1 MKCVQCGTDTK
12 KKDRPAGT
20 CPKCAHPFTFDP
32 TNGDELTDAAFAAAL
47 TRVGAQ
53 GKVRFTEAHLVQE
66 LRRVGAR
73 RRRGCNAFFSAFEGL
88 FRALG
93 LVWGPNAATEG
104 GPLNDPARL
113 HVYIMRWLKFNGP
126 LPGLIQSRPQP
137 AGLSAEMLEE
147 LRSYSFDRAVIT
159 DQREIVDT
167 LVANRFH
174 FENNCAVL
182 TAGGY
187 PRHSFDVLR
196 DMLRRNPNILVLV
209 VHDATPD
216 GCRLAHTLRHSPE
229 WFKGIGRVVDVGLRP
244 AHARFFPGLEQPPR
258 QPGPVTP
265 GGGILPAEA
274 EWLALNRLDLT
285 VIRPEQ
291 LVKRLYRAIVE
302 TESRDSG
309 SGSSGGDEVLIYG
322 GNNAL
327 LGTDADT
334 SDGGADSFG

>member
-1 MKCVQCGTDTK
+1 MKCVRCSTDTK
-12 KKDRPAGT
+12 KKDRPSGT
-20 CPKCAHPFTFDP
+20 CPKCGHPFTFDP
-32 TNGDELTDAAFAAAL
+32 TNGDELTDTAFAAAL

-53 GKVRFTEAHLVQE
+53 GKVRFTESHLVQE
-66 LRRVGAR
+66 LRRVGAKR
-73 RRRGCNAFFSAFEGL
+73 RGGCNAVFSLFERF
-88 FRALG
+88 FRAIG
-93 LVWGPNAATEG
+93 LVWGPDAATEG

-113 HVYIMRWLKFNGP
+113 RVYISRWVKFNGP
-126 LPGLIQSRPQP
+126 IEGLLRSRPQP

-159 DQREIVDT
+159 DHRDVVDT

-182 TAGGY
+182 TVGGY
-187 PRHSFDVLR
+187 PEHSFAVLR
-196 DMLRRNPNILVLV
+196 EMLRKNPNILVLV
-209 VHDATPD
+209 VHDATPE

-244 AHARFFPGLEQPPR
+244 GHARYFPGLAQPPLR
-258 QPGPVTP
+258 PGPVAA
-265 GGGILPAEA
+265 GAGILPEEA
-274 EWLALNRLDLT
+274 AWLALNRLDLA

-302 TESRDSG
+302 TESG
-309 SGSSGGDEVLIYG
+309 TWTSSDGDVIMYG
-322 GNNAL
+322 GYHAM
-327 LGTDADT
+327 LGSDAGT